1 MKRNNPKNKAGIG
14 VIGGSGVYEIEG
26 IKNLREERVKTP
38 FGNPSDALT
47 LGTLEGVDVAF
58 LPRHGRGHT
67 ILPSELNSRA
77 NIWAL
82 KSLGVEQ
89 IISVSACGS
98 LKEEL
103 PPRHFVIP
111 DQLFDRTK
119 SRPGP
124 TFYGEGI
131 VGHTTFA
138 RPYCSELASRVFA
151 AGKSMPL
158 PIHLGGTFVIIEG
171 PNFSTQAESHV
182 WRGQGFSIIGM
193 TNLPEARLAREA
205 EICYITVALV
215 TDYDVWKEDEEVS
228 VEKVIA
234 TIHDNVANVKALIK
248 KSLPK
253 LARARTCECATA
265 ARFAVMTHPKYLN
278 KKTAKKLDLIIG
290 KYLRK

>member
-1 MKRNNPKNKAGIG
+1 MKKQNKKNSASIG

-26 IKNLREERVKTP
+26 IQNLREIKVKTP
-38 FGNPSDALT
+38 FGNPSDSLT
-47 LGTLEGVDVAF
+47 LGTLDGVHVAF

-82 KSLGVEQ
+82 KSIGVEQ

-119 SRPGP
+119 SRPGS

-131 VGHTTFA
+131 VGHTSFA
-138 RPYCSELASRVFA
+138 DPYCRPLAERVFES
-151 AGKSMPL
+151 GKSMGL
-158 PIHLGGTFVIIEG
+158 PIHKGGTFVIIEG
-171 PNFSTQAESHV
+171 PNFSTRAESKV
-182 WRGQGFSIIGM
+182 WRSQGFSIIGM

-205 EICYITVALV
+205 EICYVTVGLV
-215 TDYDVWKEDEEVS
+215 TDYDVWKEGEEVS
-228 VEKVIA
+228 TENVLE
-234 TIHDNVANVKALIK
+234 TIKHNVANVKALIK
-248 KSLPK
+248 SSISR
-253 LARARTCECATA
+253 LARERTCECATA
-265 ARFAVMTHPKYLN
+265 ARFAVMTHPKHFN
-278 KKTAKKLDLIIG
+278 KKTAKNLDIIIG
-290 KYLRK
+290 KYFKK